1 MPVILAL
8 TQAHDDLWALGPEGL
23 FTVAG
28 GALTAIPQPDAQ
40 PACCYH
46 DGERL
51 FVGGATHGL
60 AYTMPDG
67 GWQAGWLDGV
77 TAPVVCLTADPD
89 QQHSGVLLA
98 GTAGG
103 GVLRTTN
110 RGRHWSVCNFGLFD
124 FDVLALAWAPVQ
136 PAALWPP
143 VQVVFAGA
151 LGGVYRS
158 PNGGR
163 GWKQVATTPAPVL
176 TLAVAPDFHTSGVVL
191 AGTEGGGLWRAAD
204 GGYTFAPVPG
214 APQVVNA
221 LLARPDGWLL
231 SDAER
236 IWRSADGLTWTA
248 TDQPPALTFLATSD
262 GVLAGG
268 MDGVYWVDEHRI
280 A

>member
-8 TQAHDDLWALGPEGL
+8 TQAHDAIWALGPEGL
-23 FTVAG
+23 FTVDHG
-28 GALTAIPQPDAQ
+28 NLTAVPQPDAQ

-51 FVGGATHGL
+51 FVGGATYGL
-60 AYTMPDG
+60 AYTTPDG
-67 GWQAGWLDGV
+67 GWQASWLDGV
-77 TAPVVCLTADPD
+77 TAPVVCLAADPAH
-89 QQHSGVLLA
+89 QHNGVLLA

-103 GVLRTTN
+103 GVLRSVN
-110 RGRHWSVCNFGLFD
+110 HGRHWSVCNFGLFD
-124 FDVLALAWAPVQ
+124 FEVLSLAWAPVQ
-136 PAALWPP
+136 PAGAWPP

-163 GWKQVATTPAPVL
+163 GWKQVATMPAPVL
-176 TLAVAPDFHTSGVVL
+176 TLAVAPDFHAGGAVL
-191 AGTEGGGLWRAAD
+191 AGTEGGGLWRSDD
-204 GGYTFAPVPG
+204 GGYTFTAVAG

-221 LLARPDGWLL
+221 LLSLPDGWLL

-236 IWRSADGLTWTA
+236 IWRSTDGLMWNA
-248 TDQPPALTFLATSD
+248 TDYPPALTFLATPQ

-268 MDGVYWVDEHRI
+268 MDGVFGVG
-280 A
+280 

>member
-8 TQAHDDLWALGPEGL
+8 TQTHNAVWALGPEGL
-23 FTVAG
+23 FAVADG
-28 GALTAIPQPDAQ
+28 TLTAVPQPDAQ
-40 PACCYH
+40 PMCCYH

-51 FVGGATHGL
+51 YVGGATHGL
-60 AYTMPDG
+60 AYTTPDG

-77 TAPVVCLTADPD
+77 TAPVVCLVADPD
-89 QQHSGVLLA
+89 HQHSGVLLA

-124 FDVLALAWAPVQ
+124 FDVLTLAWAPVQ
-136 PAALWPP
+136 PAELWPP
-143 VQVVFAGA
+143 VQVIFAGA

-163 GWKQVATTPAPVL
+163 GWKQVATTPAPIL
-176 TLAVAPDFHTSGVVL
+176 TLAVAPDFHTGGAVL
-191 AGTEGGGLWRAAD
+191 AGAEGAGLWRSDD
-204 GGYTFAPVPG
+204 GGYTFAPVAG

-221 LLARPDGWLL
+221 LLALPGGWLL
-231 SDAER
+231 SDAEH
-236 IWRSADGLTWTA
+236 IWRSADGLNWTA
-248 TDQPPALTFLATSD
+248 TDQPPALTFLATSG

-268 MDGVYWVDEHRI
+268 MDGVYWVE
-280 A
+280 